1 MCPVCY
7 ELNGFC
13 FVAFKLFSNAQ
24 IFEKEQTAQLV
35 YKNKGPEDSK
45 VIELIYRFLFRNLLS
60 FRKVRNLLHF
70 R

>member
-24 IFEKEQTAQLV
+24 IFEKEQTAQLL

-45 VIELIYRFLFRNLLS
+45 VIELVTDIF
-60 FRKVRNLLHF
+60 
-70 R
+70 

>member
-35 YKNKGPEDSK
+35 NKNKGPEDSK
-45 VIELIYRFLFRNLLS
+45 VIELVIDIFYEIYFPVE
-60 FRKVRNLLHF
+60 KVRNLLYF
-70 R
+70 G

>member
-1 MCPVCY
+1 MCPFRY

-45 VIELIYRFLFRNLLS
+45 IIELVTDIFYEIFSCRRGS
-60 FRKVRNLLHF
+60 ELHF